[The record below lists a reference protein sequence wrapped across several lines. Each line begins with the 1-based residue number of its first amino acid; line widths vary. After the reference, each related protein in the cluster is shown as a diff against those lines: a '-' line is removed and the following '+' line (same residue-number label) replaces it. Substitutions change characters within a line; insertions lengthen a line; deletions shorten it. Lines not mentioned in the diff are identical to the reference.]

1 MFNSCFLINFAS
13 AIKNNNNEYI
23 GQLMK
28 NKILGFGLSIM
39 ALAAVTSC
47 GNSGGSG
54 SSVPA
59 SKNATAKNVNAGAL
73 PNYRF
78 INFDTICARYNLA
91 IDFTEQM
98 MRLQNNYDSEEK
110 KMGNH
115 FQSRYQTFMQKQEAM
130 SQERVQLPSEMEALQ
145 KEGQSL
151 ESYYK
156 QSQQSLM
163 KLQME
168 IQETMQKNSQ
178 TIVDSLKSFL
188 RGYVAANG
196 YDAVFFSES
205 APCFNPALDV
215 TDEVVEGLNARYNK
229 VKK

>member
-1 MFNSCFLINFAS
+1 
-13 AIKNNNNEYI
+13 
-23 GQLMK
+23 MK
-28 NKILGFGLSIM
+28 KTILSTCVLLA

-47 GNSGGSG
+47 GGKDSGKEAVSG
-54 SSVPA
+54 APA
-59 SKNATAKNVNAGAL
+59 PAAYAPGTM

-78 INFDTICARYNLA
+78 INFDTICSKYNLA

-115 FQSRYQTFMQKQEAM
+115 FQSRYNSFMQKQDAL
-130 SQERVQLPSEMEALQ
+130 SQERVQLPSEVEALQ
-145 KEGQSL
+145 KEGESL
-151 ESYYK
+151 QSYYQ

-168 IQETMQKNSQ
+168 IQETMQKNSK
-178 TIVDSLKSFL
+178 TIVDSLQNFLKS
-188 RGYVAANG
+188 YVAARG
-196 YDAVFFSES
+196 FDAVFFSES
-205 APCFNPALDV
+205 APYYNPALDV

-229 VKK
+229 VK

>member
-1 MFNSCFLINFAS
+1 
-13 AIKNNNNEYI
+13 
-23 GQLMK
+23 MK
-28 NKILGFGLSIM
+28 NKILGFGVG
-39 ALAAVTSC
+39 LAALLVVTSC
-47 GNSGGSG
+47 GGSG
-54 SSVPA
+54 SDKASPA
-59 SKNATAKNVNAGAL
+59 VSKNATGQMANPGSL

-78 INFDTICARYNLA
+78 INFDTICSKYNLA

-110 KMGNH
+110 KMGSN
-115 FQSRYQTFMQKQEAM
+115 FQTRYNSFMKKQEAM
-130 SQERVQLPSEMEALQ
+130 SQERVQLPSEVDALQ

-188 RGYVAANG
+188 KSYVASHG

-205 APCFNPALDV
+205 APSYNPALDV